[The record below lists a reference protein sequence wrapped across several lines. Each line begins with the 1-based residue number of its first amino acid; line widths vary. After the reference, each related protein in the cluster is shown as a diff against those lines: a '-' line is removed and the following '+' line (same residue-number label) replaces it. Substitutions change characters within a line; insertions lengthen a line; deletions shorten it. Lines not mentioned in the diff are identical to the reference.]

1 MRFAS
6 RQIKGR
12 GRARTLGFPT
22 INLEIP
28 KGMNLESG
36 IYGAYL
42 HVDGKKY
49 LGALHFGTS
58 PTFNDEYK
66 SCEIYLV
73 DLKDKNFPA
82 ITGAKMEIELLKR
95 LRDVIK
101 FDNTDD
107 LIAQIKEDV
116 REIMQLSVAKDA

>member
-1 MRFAS
+1 
-6 RQIKGR
+6 
-12 GRARTLGFPT
+12 
-22 INLEIP
+22 
-28 KGMNLESG
+28 MNLESG

-66 SCEIYLV
+66 SCEIYLI

-82 ITGAKMEIELLKR
+82 ITDAKMEIELVKR

-116 REIMQLSVAKDA
+116 REIMKLSVTKDA